1 MDTRKYSRVRTNT
14 HKYAEYAQYAQIRR
28 IRTNTYGYANRYAQ
42 VRTSTHKC
50 TDIHVAVLAYR
61 FLHRRH
67 VILSLDITAPSQPY
81 PGMYSKEFLKGKTAK
96 ELAQVQNGKSY
107 GVSES
112 KSAAGSKPM
121 SAIRAKLD
129 AIKKQK
135 ISAIQKDKSASDS
148 VQQLLAALSN
158 PDKAPVR
165 KPKAPACKPAKA
177 KDETAD
183 LIKKLIGALQSTQA
197 NNPKAK
203 AKVQELDPDS
213 DDEESDEEEEEEE

>member
-1 MDTRKYSRVRTNT
+1 M
-14 HKYAEYAQYAQIRR
+14 H
-28 IRTNTYGYANRYAQ
+28 Q
-42 VRTSTHKC
+42 VRQ
-50 TDIHVAVLAYR
+50 IHQPPIFGMTTFQGL
-61 FLHRRH
+61 
-67 VILSLDITAPSQPY
+67 TATQWRNRINEY
-81 PGMYSKEFLKGKTAK
+81 NPGMYSKEFLKNKTAK
-96 ELAQVQNGKSY
+96 ELAQIQNGKSY
-107 GVSES
+107 GES
-112 KSAAGSKPM
+112 KSAEGSKHM

-165 KPKAPACKPAKA
+165 KPKAPARKPVKA

-183 LIKKLIGALQSTQA
+183 LIKKLIGALQGA

-203 AKVQELDPDS
+203 AKVQEWDPDS
-213 DDEESDEEEEEEE
+213 DDEEESDESEEE

>member
-1 MDTRKYSRVRTNT
+1 MTTFQGLTATQWRNRIN
-14 HKYAEYAQYAQIRR
+14 EY
-28 IRTNTYGYANRYAQ
+28 N
-42 VRTSTHKC
+42 
-50 TDIHVAVLAYR
+50 
-61 FLHRRH
+61 
-67 VILSLDITAPSQPY
+67 
-81 PGMYSKEFLKGKTAK
+81 PGMYSKEFLKNKTAK
-96 ELAQVQNGKSY
+96 ELAQIQNGKSY
-107 GVSES
+107 GES
-112 KSAAGSKPM
+112 KSAEGSKHM

-165 KPKAPACKPAKA
+165 KPKAPARKPVKA

-183 LIKKLIGALQSTQA
+183 LIKKLIGALQGA

-203 AKVQELDPDS
+203 AKVQEWDPDS
-213 DDEESDEEEEEEE
+213 DDEEESESEEE

>member
-1 MDTRKYSRVRTNT
+1 MTTFQGLTATQWRNRIN
-14 HKYAEYAQYAQIRR
+14 EY
-28 IRTNTYGYANRYAQ
+28 N
-42 VRTSTHKC
+42 
-50 TDIHVAVLAYR
+50 
-61 FLHRRH
+61 
-67 VILSLDITAPSQPY
+67 
-81 PGMYSKEFLKGKTAK
+81 PGMYTKEFLKNKTAK
-96 ELAQVQNGKSY
+96 ELAQIQNGKSY
-107 GVSES
+107 GES
-112 KSAAGSKPM
+112 KSADGSKHM

-165 KPKAPACKPAKA
+165 KPKAPARKPVKA

-183 LIKKLIGALQSTQA
+183 LIKKLIGVLQGA

-203 AKVQELDPDS
+203 AKVQEWDPDS
-213 DDEESDEEEEEEE
+213 DDDEEEESDESDQ